1 MITYYLPVTTSHFSD
16 KEQLLLSLISDNRR
30 LEIERLKFT
39 DSKLLS
45 LYSEL
50 LVRYL
55 LSKLTKEPFSDFVF
69 DRTEKGKPYVIG
81 HDDIDFNIS
90 HTKGMILC
98 SVTDKGRVGVDVERI
113 RHIKYNIMKRCFNLE
128 EISYVEQLPLTDR
141 KFFEIWTKKEA
152 YTKYLGTGLTI
163 DITTINMLSKE
174 HSDKLYSFGS
184 EDYIFSI
191 YCDDNKKVS
200 PVCISEDELINSIK
214 K

>member
-1 MITYYLPVTTSHFSD
+1 MITYYLPVTTSHFSNKKESLLGLVSD
-16 KEQLLLSLISDNRR
+16 KRR

-50 LVRYL
+50 LVRYCL
-55 LSKLTKEPFSDFVF
+55 TKLTKENFSDFVF
-69 DRTEKGKPYVIG
+69 DRTEKGKPYVTG

-98 SVTDKGRVGVDVERI
+98 SVTDTGKVGVDVEKI
-113 RHIKYNIMKRCFNLE
+113 RPIKYNIMKRCFNPE
-128 EISYVEQLPLTDR
+128 EISYVEQIPSSDQ

-163 DITTINMLSKE
+163 DITAINMLSPE
-174 HSDKLYSFGS
+174 HSDKIYSLKSG
-184 EDYIFSI
+184 DYVFSI
-191 YCDDNKKVS
+191 YCDDNKAVI
-200 PVCISEDELINSIK
+200 PVCISEEELTDRIIH
-214 K
+214 

>member
-1 MITYYLPVTTSHFSD
+1 MLTYYLPITTSHFSD
-16 KEQLLLSLISDNRR
+16 REKVLSGFVSDIRR
-30 LEIERLKFT
+30 QEIERLKFD

-55 LSKLTKEPFSDFVF
+55 LSKLTKDSLPDFVF
-69 DRTEKGKPYVIG
+69 DRTKKGKPYVSG

-98 SVTDKGRVGVDVERI
+98 SVTDTGKVGVDVERI
-113 RHIKYNIMKRCFNLE
+113 RPIKYNIMKRCFNTD
-128 EISYVEQLPLTDR
+128 EISYVEKQPSSDQ

-163 DITTINMLSKE
+163 DITAINMLSPD
-174 HSDKLYSFGS
+174 HADKVYSFES
-184 EDYIFSI
+184 DDYIFSI
-191 YCDDNKKVS
+191 YCDDKKTVS
-200 PVCISEDELINSIK
+200 PVCISEDELINIIRQ
-214 K
+214 

>member
-1 MITYYLPVTTSHFSD
+1 
-16 KEQLLLSLISDNRR
+16 
-30 LEIERLKFT
+30 
-39 DSKLLS
+39 
-45 LYSEL
+45 
-50 LVRYL
+50 
-55 LSKLTKEPFSDFVF
+55 
-69 DRTEKGKPYVIG
+69 
-81 HDDIDFNIS
+81 
-90 HTKGMILC
+90 
-98 SVTDKGRVGVDVERI
+98 
-113 RHIKYNIMKRCFNLE
+113 
-128 EISYVEQLPLTDR
+128 VEQLPLTDR